1 MLSRVRLT
9 QSHRWFCEHACP
21 TQACSTH
28 VCVEEATS
36 TGSTSHQ
43 LSQWCSF
50 WGASCRS
57 STTNGFQ
64 NVAYCLTAASGRNNS
79 RNFEASAIFLFTWDR
94 CGYRS
99 ARSHQKTFSTC
110 ETVARMK
117 WCESRSYCSFPPASH
132 RLRIARPLGKAVS
145 VCSAIK
151 ACDGVCLVVLVVK
164 GAHPANG
171 SRSATRS

>member
-1 MLSRVRLT
+1 M
-9 QSHRWFCEHACP
+9 
-21 TQACSTH
+21 
-28 VCVEEATS
+28 EEATS
-36 TGSTSHQ
+36 TGSTSQQ

-117 WCESRSYCSFPPASH
+117 WCESRSYCSFCSTCAHTCAHYSRWIFHSLLTPAYVPGLKPFPASFLQLRPNAFGPNTSLK
-132 RLRIARPLGKAVS
+132 RLPQRLSP
-145 VCSAIK
+145 
-151 ACDGVCLVVLVVK
+151 
-164 GAHPANG
+164 
-171 SRSATRS
+171 